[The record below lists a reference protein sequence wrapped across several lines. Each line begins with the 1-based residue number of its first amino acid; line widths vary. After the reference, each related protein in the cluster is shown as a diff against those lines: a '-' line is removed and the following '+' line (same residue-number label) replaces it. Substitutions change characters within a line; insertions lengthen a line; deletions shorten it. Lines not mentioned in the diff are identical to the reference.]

1 MINNIIIFATEIVGS
16 SYPMIR
22 KFPNLLSPSSTT
34 IWDKSKLVNMENEEW
49 KDVVGYEGI
58 YQVSN
63 LGNVRMLEHYTPYVK
78 GSVMKIPA
86 KNLYIGWSNGYR
98 TVWLCKNKIR
108 KLKKVHRL
116 VAEAF
121 IPNPENKPCIDHIN
135 TIRHDNRIENLR
147 WATYKENGNNEITKI
162 NLSNSQKGKPKN
174 GLRNPVIKLNKNG
187 DFIKEYAS
195 MTDAAID
202 TNGKRELSSKISS
215 CCNKKR
221 KTAGGFKWM
230 HKAEYES
237 MNNPRT

>member
-22 KFPNLLSPSSTT
+22 KFPNLLSPFSTT

-49 KDVVGYEGI
+49 KDVVGYEGL

-121 IPNPENKPCIDHIN
+121 IPNPKKYPEIDHIDCIPTN
-135 TIRHDNRIENLR
+135 NHFSNLKWCNRKMNQ
-147 WATYKENGNNEITKI
+147 NNPISLKHQYQ
-162 NLSNSQKGKPKN
+162 NQPNKKPVVKLKN
-174 GLRNPVIKLNKNG
+174 GTFLEIFPSLKSTSRRGYSLQAVW
-187 DFIKEYAS
+187 
-195 MTDAAID
+195 
-202 TNGKRELSSKISS
+202 S
-215 CCNKKR
+215 CCNKR
-221 KTAGGFKWM
+221 NKTHKGFEWM
-230 HKAEYES
+230 YLSDYEIITNMS
-237 MNNPRT
+237 KNALSKTNT